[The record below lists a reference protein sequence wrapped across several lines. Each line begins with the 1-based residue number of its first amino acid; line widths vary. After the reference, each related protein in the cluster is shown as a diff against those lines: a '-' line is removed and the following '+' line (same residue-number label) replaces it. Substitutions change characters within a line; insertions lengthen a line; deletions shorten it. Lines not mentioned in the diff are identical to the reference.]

1 MRQKSVIMRQKS
13 GVLDKVFILSC
24 RKILCTNPS
33 TRRGQINIYPF
44 PGLTPQAHSPLRLI
58 HPSGSFTPQAHSPLR
73 LIHPSGSF
81 TPQAHPPLR
90 LIHPSGSYTP
100 QAHSP
105 LHTAVLGTQP
115 TLTPLESDRPN
126 DDVRVTDEKRSGE
139 LEKRSGELEKRS
151 GELEKRSGELEKR
164 IATLQGTVSYNL

>member
-13 GVLDKVFILSC
+13 GVLDKVLILSC

-33 TRRGQINIYPF
+33 TRRGQINFYPF
-44 PGLTPQAHSPLRLI
+44 PGLTHSGSSTPHSLSFTPRLI
-58 HPSGSFTPQAHSPLR
+58 HPSGSYTPQAHS
-73 LIHPSGSF
+73 
-81 TPQAHPPLR
+81 PLR

-105 LHTAVLGTQP
+105 SHTAVLGTQP

-126 DDVRVTDEKRSGE
+126 DDVTVTDEKRSGELEKRSGE